1 MKKALAVLLSVLAI
15 FSMFSV
21 VAFAE
26 DATDSTEATLVTV
39 EYYDDEGKLI
49 KTLEAAPGTVLNGL
63 VPANPVKQDTDTTRY
78 TFKGWRCDFDGELY
92 YENTQVVFQSCE
104 PGSTLVFRA
113 EFSKE
118 NIESRQT
125 FWNLIE
131 SIFERFNLIFAYFAK
146 VFEW

>member
-26 DATDSTEATLVTV
+26 DATEATLVTV

-49 KTLEAAPGTVLNGL
+49 KKLEVAPGTKLDGL

-78 TFKGWRCDFDGELY
+78 IFKGWRCEFDGVLY

-113 EFSKE
+113 EFSEE

-131 SIFERFNLIFAYFAK
+131 SIFERLNLIFAYFAK

>member
-26 DATDSTEATLVTV
+26 DATEATLVTV

-49 KTLEAAPGTVLNGL
+49 KTLEVAPGTKLDGL

-78 TFKGWRCDFDGELY
+78 IFKGWRCEFDGVLY

-113 EFSKE
+113 EFSEE

-131 SIFERFNLIFAYFAK
+131 SIFERLNLIFAYFAK